1 MYTHTR
7 SRVVGPGLGTF
18 SSSGDHAGDGQR
30 KELGL
35 QQSRRQSLE
44 VAAPKTPMVE
54 SQAHTDQRR

>member
-18 SSSGDHAGDGQR
+18 SFSGDHAGNGQR

-35 QQSRRQSLE
+35 QQNRRQSLE
-44 VAAPKTPMVE
+44 VAAPKSPMVE
-54 SQAHTDQRR
+54 RQERTDQRR